1 MYKIPIV
8 SPIVMKLLGNGESF
22 QKIFQPLSNQPTNRY
37 LKDIMSDLKINKAIT
52 FHRAR
57 HSFRTIAAKKGIR
70 DGIAERIM
78 GHAEGND
85 IKDIYT
91 HLHDEDIIQEMK
103 KKWII

>member
-1 MYKIPIV
+1 M
-8 SPIVMKLLGNGESF
+8 LGDGEIF

-37 LKDIMSDLKINKAIT
+37 LKDIMTDLKINKNIT

-57 HSFRTIAAKKGIR
+57 HTFRTIAARRGIR

-91 HLHDEDIIQEMK
+91 HLHDEDIIMEMAD
-103 KKWII
+103 KWVV

>member
-1 MYKIPIV
+1 MLCLPI
-8 SPIVMKLLGNGESF
+8 L
-22 QKIFQPLSNQPTNRY
+22 
-37 LKDIMSDLKINKAIT
+37 

-91 HLHDEDIIQEMK
+91 HLHDEDIVKEMRD
-103 KKWII
+103 KWVV

>member
-1 MYKIPIV
+1 M
-8 SPIVMKLLGNGESF
+8 
-22 QKIFQPLSNQPTNRY
+22 
-37 LKDIMSDLKINKAIT
+37 KDIMLDLKIDKTMT

-78 GHAEGND
+78 GHAEGNN

-91 HLHDEDIIQEMK
+91 HLHDEDIVKEMRD
-103 KKWII
+103 KWVV